1 MTDTTTT
8 DPAARVLI
16 RRAEP
21 RDDEALGEL
30 LIDSFLT
37 AYAREL
43 PWVSYGEERRQE
55 LRDCATKRQEGVVF
69 VAELDGELAGTVLV
83 YPPGA
88 PHSEA
93 WLPDT
98 ADLRQLAVAPKFFG
112 LKLSQP
118 LLDAAEA
125 AAWAMGVERI
135 SLHVRRQA
143 TGVCKMYERR
153 GYVRAPE
160 GDLTFPEVELAAFI
174 LQRPV

>member
-1 MTDTTTT
+1 M
-8 DPAARVLI
+8 AALTI
-16 RRAEP
+16 RRAEA
-21 RDDEALGEL
+21 RDDDALGDL

-43 PWVSYGEERRQE
+43 PWVVYGDERRQE

-69 VAELDGELAGTVLV
+69 VAEVDGELAGTVLV

-93 WLPDT
+93 WLPNT

-112 LKLSQP
+112 QALSQP

-125 AAWAMGVERI
+125 AAWAMGVERV

-143 TGVCKMYERR
+143 TGVCRMYERR
-153 GYVRAPE
+153 GYVRAPD
-160 GDLTFPEVELAAFI
+160 GDLTFPEVELAAFV
-174 LQRPV
+174 LHRT

>member
-1 MTDTTTT
+1 MGDPDTT
-8 DPAARVLI
+8 LQI

-21 RDDEALGEL
+21 RDDEPLGDL
-30 LIDSFLT
+30 LIDSFLQ

-43 PWVSYGEERRQE
+43 PWVTYGEERRHE
-55 LRDCATKRQEGVVF
+55 LRDCATKREEGVVF

-93 WLPDT
+93 WLPNT

-112 LKLSQP
+112 RGLSKP
-118 LLDAAEA
+118 LLDTAEA
-125 AAWAMGVERI
+125 AAWAMGVERV

-143 TGVCKMYERR
+143 TGVCRMYEGR
-153 GYVRAPE
+153 GYVRTPE
-160 GDLTFPEVELAAFI
+160 GDLTFPEVELAAFV
-174 LQRPV
+174 LTKPS

>member
-1 MTDTTTT
+1 MNG
-8 DPAARVLI
+8 LHI
-16 RRAEP
+16 RRAEAG
-21 RDDEALGEL
+21 DDEPLGEL
-30 LIDSFLT
+30 LIESFLA

-43 PWVSYGEERRQE
+43 PWVVYGEERRRE
-55 LRDCATKRQEGVVF
+55 LRDCASKRGEGVVL
-69 VAELDGELAGTVLV
+69 VAEEGGELVGTVLV

-98 ADLRQLAVAPKFFG
+98 ADLRQLAVAPRHFG
-112 LKLSQP
+112 RGLSGP

-125 AAWAMGVERI
+125 EAWAMGVERV

-143 TGVCKMYERR
+143 AGVCRMYERR

-160 GDLTFPEVELAAFI
+160 GDMLLPEVDLVGYV
-174 LQRPV
+174 LTRPT

>member
-1 MTDTTTT
+1 MSEPLTNLT
-8 DPAARVLI
+8 I

-30 LIDSFLT
+30 LIESFLT

-43 PWVSYGEERRQE
+43 PWVTYGDERRHE
-55 LRDCATKRQEGVVF
+55 LRDCKTKREEGLVF

-112 LKLSQP
+112 MGLSQP
-118 LLDAAEA
+118 LLDTAEA

-160 GDLTFPEVELAAFI
+160 GDLTFPEVELAAFV
-174 LQRPV
+174 LQRSV

>member
-1 MTDTTTT
+1 ME
-8 DPAARVLI
+8 RLSI
-16 RRAEP
+16 RRAEA
-21 RDDEALGEL
+21 RDDHALGEL
-30 LIDSFLT
+30 LIDSFLS

-43 PWVSYGEERRQE
+43 PWVVYGEERRRE
-55 LRDCATKRQEGVVF
+55 LRDCATKRAEGVVL

-93 WLPDT
+93 WLPNT
-98 ADLRQLAVAPKFFG
+98 ADLRQLAVAPRFFG
-112 LKLSQP
+112 HGLSGP

-125 AAWAMGVERI
+125 EAWAMEVERV

-143 TGVCKMYERR
+143 TGVCHMYERR

-160 GDLTFPEVELAAFI
+160 GDMLLPEVDLVGYV
-174 LQRPV
+174 LTRPT

>member
-1 MTDTTTT
+1 MTDS
-8 DPAARVLI
+8 PRSRLHI

-21 RDDEALGEL
+21 RDDEVLGPL

-43 PWVSYGEERRQE
+43 PWVTYGEDRRKE
-55 LRDCATKRQEGVVF
+55 LSDCRTKREEGVVL
-69 VAELDGELAGTVLV
+69 VAELDGEVVGTVLV

-88 PHSEA
+88 PHNET

-98 ADLRQLAVAPKFFG
+98 ADLRQLAVAPKWFG
-112 LKLSQP
+112 HGLSQP

-125 AAWAMGVERI
+125 EAWAMGVERV
-135 SLHVRRQA
+135 SLHVRQQA
-143 TGVCKMYERR
+143 KGVRTMYERR

-160 GDLTFPEVELAAFI
+160 GDLTFPGVELAAYV
-174 LQRPV
+174 LNRRG

>member
-1 MTDTTTT
+1 MDDTPTMT
-8 DPAARVLI
+8 PPPKLLI

-30 LIDSFLT
+30 LIESFLT

-43 PWVSYGEERRQE
+43 PWVTYGEERRQE
-55 LRDCATKRQEGVVF
+55 LRDCATKRQEGIVF

-93 WLPDT
+93 WLPNT

-112 LKLSQP
+112 KKLSEP

-125 AAWAMGVERI
+125 AAWAMGVERV

-143 TGVCKMYERR
+143 KGVCRMYERR

-160 GDLTFPEVELAAFI
+160 GDLAFPEVELAAFV
-174 LQRPV
+174 LTRPT